1 MEKTFGGIRLK
12 FSVLIPVY
20 NTEKYLEE
28 CLQSVLNQTYQ
39 DFEIVIVDDG
49 SIDSSG
55 KLCDDFQDKHSDRT
69 KVIHQSNSGQ
79 LVSRINAIKA
89 AIGDY
94 CLFLDADDLLV
105 ENALQIIY
113 QRVIEY
119 KAPDLILFPFFY
131 ERKGRLEK
139 SRLLCQEE
147 KLYQKD
153 DIKNLQQIFF
163 SDVLLNS
170 MCTKAA
176 KRSVLENSILDYE
189 KFSNLRC
196 SEDRLQSMWILD
208 NISSAYF
215 ITEPLYIYR
224 LFEGST
230 TRTYSVTNIGKFNTS
245 VLYSE
250 EKKYL
255 LRWGLNTDSWI
266 HKFLASQITYLVYV
280 FDLFYMNVKKATRPS
295 IIDYQWS
302 SFLPDEI
309 GIDEIKKNEMI
320 PKIQKKLAIWIFE
333 KNLKEIKVFY
343 TKKRLYQKARYLKRK
358 VFKQSGKKQ

>member
-1 MEKTFGGIRLK
+1 MEKTFGGIKVK

-113 QRVIEY
+113 QRVIEN
-119 KAPDLILFPFFY
+119 KAPDLILYSFY
-131 ERKGRLEK
+131 YEKNGQLEK
-139 SRLLCQEE
+139 SRLVCQEE
-147 KLYQKD
+147 RLYQKD
-153 DIKNLQQIFF
+153 DIKELKQLFF
-163 SDVLLNS
+163 SDILLNNVWTKAVKRNVLLNS
-170 MCTKAA
+170 IFDFEMY
-176 KRSVLENSILDYE
+176 SS
-189 KFSNLRC
+189 LRC
-196 SEDRLQSMWILD
+196 AEDRLQSMWILD

-230 TRTYSVTNIGKFNTS
+230 TRTYSVTNIGKYNTS

-255 LRWGLNTDSWI
+255 LRWGFNTDSWI
-266 HKFLASQITYLVYV
+266 HKFHASQVTYLVYV
-280 FDLFYMNVKKATRPS
+280 FDLFYKNTRGKIRKDVLNYDWTRFLSEETIASLQNNPMLNEIHKHLWKWVCEKKYLSLKT
-295 IIDYQWS
+295 Y
-302 SFLPDEI
+302 FL
-309 GIDEIKKNEMI
+309 KKQI
-320 PKIQKKLAIWIFE
+320 RRKL
-333 KNLKEIKVFY
+333 KNI
-343 TKKRLYQKARYLKRK
+343 KRK
-358 VFKQSGKKQ
+358 IK